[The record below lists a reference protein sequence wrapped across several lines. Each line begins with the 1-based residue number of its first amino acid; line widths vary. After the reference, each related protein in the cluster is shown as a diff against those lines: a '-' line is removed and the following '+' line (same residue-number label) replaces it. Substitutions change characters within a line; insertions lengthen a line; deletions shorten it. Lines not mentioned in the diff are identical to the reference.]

1 MEEGYIVIL
10 DPIPL
15 FPNENVFPFYDGQPR
30 EDNGQFREGK
40 RLEVALTTGLNG
52 KIIDK
57 EAEIILS
64 KERKYSDCKGRNVVM
79 TSSILKKY
87 RDGIGRASTD
97 IKRLRHLGRVILAI
111 QSPDSEIV
119 PLPNHHPPQRQY
131 LHKFSKK
138 GAIVVYVNDDDD
150 TLRGFIYSS
159 HIPSDR
165 FLKNKRGR

>member
-15 FPNENVFPFYDGQPR
+15 FPNENGFPFYDGQPR
-30 EDNGQFREGK
+30 EDNGQFGK
-40 RLEVALTTGLNG
+40 GRRLKVALSTGING
-52 KIIDK
+52 KITIK
-57 EAEIILS
+57 EAEIILE
-64 KERKYSDCKGRNVVM
+64 KNRTYSDSNGMKVVI

-87 RDGIGRASTD
+87 RDGIGRASKEAD
-97 IKRLRHLGRVILAI
+97 RLRHLGKAILAI
-111 QSPDSEIV
+111 QSPESEIL